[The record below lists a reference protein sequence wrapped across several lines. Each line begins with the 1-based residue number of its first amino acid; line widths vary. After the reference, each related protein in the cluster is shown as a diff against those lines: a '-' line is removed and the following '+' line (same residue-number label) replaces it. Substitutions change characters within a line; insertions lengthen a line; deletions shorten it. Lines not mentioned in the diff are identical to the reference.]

1 MTHVVTYLLS
11 ICSARSTVAASKLIR
26 AWVVVGAV
34 LTGSLA
40 SAAQAQDLPSDLTEI
55 GLEELMQLDIIP
67 IDVMGSHIHLAGDW
81 MVGYRYMNM
90 NMGDGRSHGGSSID
104 FDGFMVQPTSMR
116 MQMHMVEVMYGVTND
131 LTLMVMLPYKRLS
144 MDHETQM
151 GAHFTTASQ
160 GIGDLMVGAHYAL
173 YRTEHTFLISLFG
186 VHLPTGSIDERA
198 DTPAGA
204 DQKLPYPMQLGS
216 GTFDLR
222 TGLTFV
228 HQRKHWSWGA
238 QADGR
243 LGLGKNPNQY
253 RLGPAYRA
261 GVWLARRLKEW
272 VALTLRVDMHR
283 RETIHGADP
292 DLNPNMVPTADPD
305 LLDETRIEIL
315 PTIDFYAPRG
325 LLKGH
330 RLYLQTRF
338 PLYETH
344 GGVPLETHLQL
355 VIGWQVTF

>member
-1 MTHVVTYLLS
+1 MTYTISHLLRAGS
-11 ICSARSTVAASKLIR
+11 VRSFVKAWRLIR
-26 AWVVVGAV
+26 ACLVIGVV

-40 SAAQAQDLPSDLTEI
+40 SAAQAQDQPSDLTEMD
-55 GLEELMQLDIIP
+55 LEELMQLDIIP

-90 NMGDGRSHGGSSID
+90 GERHSQAGSSID
-104 FDGFMVQPTSMR
+104 FDGFRVQPTSMR

-144 MDHETQM
+144 MDHETLR
-151 GAHFTTASQ
+151 GDHFTTASQ

-173 YRTEHTFLISLFG
+173 YRTDNTFLISLFG
-186 VHLPTGSIDERA
+186 VHLPTGSINERG

-204 DQKLPYPMQLGS
+204 HQKLPYPMQLGS
-216 GTFDLR
+216 GMFDLR

-243 LGLGKNPNQY
+243 WGLGKNPNQY

-261 GVWLARRLKEW
+261 GAWLTRRLKEW

-305 LLDETRIEIL
+305 LLDETHIEIL
-315 PTIDFYAPRG
+315 PIIDFYAPRG
-325 LLKGH
+325 LLKGP
-330 RLYLQTRF
+330 RLSLQTRF

-344 GGVPLETHLQL
+344 GGVHLETYLQF